1 LKKKVESC
9 KPLND
14 PDRGRPWSKYSKENL
29 KTNASTSLKSSNKKD
44 ETKKEKLNKK
54 EKKAQKLDKLLGPLK
69 DDAQFKEF
77 LAANQA
83 IKGNENIWKNDIHL
97 NVVDDLA
104 STPPPPPTSIARA
117 EKSTTSEITSLNE
130 KKPKNQDDDVDF
142 ENGRLFVRNLCYTCS
157 EQDLEKLFS
166 PYAPIVE
173 TNMPIDSF
181 SKTPKG
187 FAYVTFMFPEKALK
201 AFNEL
206 DGTIFQGRMLHII
219 PARSKKDDHDEL
231 GQNEAKFKSKK
242 DSELKKVKNFNSLNF
257 DVFFSHYQYLI

>member
-1 LKKKVESC
+1 M
-9 KPLND
+9 
-14 PDRGRPWSKYSKENL
+14 
-29 KTNASTSLKSSNKKD
+29 
-44 ETKKEKLNKK
+44 
-54 EKKAQKLDKLLGPLK
+54 GPLK

-97 NVVDDLA
+97 NVIDDLA
-104 STPPPPPTSIARA
+104 SIPPPPTTTTSVVNV
-117 EKSTTSEITSLNE
+117 EKSSEITSVNE
-130 KKPKNQDDDVDF
+130 NKSKTEDDDVDF

-157 EQDLEKLFS
+157 EQDLEKLFA

-219 PARSKKDDHDEL
+219 PARSKKEENDEI

-242 DSELKKVKNFNSLNF
+242 DSDLKKVTN
-257 DVFFSHYQYLI
+257 

>member
-1 LKKKVESC
+1 MESC

-29 KTNASTSLKSSNKKD
+29 KNKQPATISTGKK
-44 ETKKEKLNKK
+44 EGKTKKEKLSKE
-54 EKKAQKLDKLLGPLK
+54 EKKAKKLDALLGPLK

-97 NVVDDLA
+97 NVDDQ
-104 STPPPPPTSIARA
+104 
-117 EKSTTSEITSLNE
+117 TSLPSASVDKSENTKTLDTKTLNE
-130 KKPKNQDDDVDF
+130 SQSIPDNKDVGDEDEDVDF

-157 EQDLEKLFS
+157 EQDLEKLFA

-219 PARSKKDDHDEL
+219 PARSKKDEN
-231 GQNEAKFKSKK
+231 GENNQSEAKFKSKK
-242 DSELKKVKNFNSLNF
+242 DTEQKKVITKIN
-257 DVFFSHYQYLI
+257 I